1 MKNNKKIKKI
11 FSSKNNFEKKLI
23 LLKNE
28 ILLIHISGIHNIS
41 NFVLSD
47 NIKTYVFNK
56 YKFRN
61 VIFNI
66 TIFEGLGVDIVKVTT
81 IKKDHTVSLG
91 KY

>member
-1 MKNNKKIKKI
+1 M
-11 FSSKNNFEKKLI
+11 NNFEKKLI

-28 ILLIHISGIHNIS
+28 ILLIHISGIRNVS

-56 YKFRN
+56 YKLKN

-66 TIFEGLGVDIVKVTT
+66 TIFEGLGVDIVKVT
-81 IKKDHTVSLG
+81 ISEKDHKVSLG